1 MQPSIPW
8 TSLFLYRRALSQSIC
23 RFHSDLCLRKENLFQ
38 TPQMSAIEHN
48 YPDKR
53 PYRAGDKKVL
63 YQICIRTAN
72 AGHDARHIYRDT
84 LLLGDL
90 YLGSYLHYQPEMV
103 WVMEDSLGLC
113 GYLAAVSDTVNY
125 QNWFLTE
132 WLPEIQKGR
141 QAQLHDGTSDN
152 PDDALLDSLFDY
164 SMYRPQWLHDYPA
177 HFHIA
182 LLEHVRGMGNG
193 SDWIQELFRVLQ
205 MQGCPGVHL
214 GMHPE
219 NHSALSFFKKIGFRK
234 LEYADL
240 PREEVLYLGKN
251 LKPEGF

>member
-1 MQPSIPW
+1 M
-8 TSLFLYRRALSQSIC
+8 SLIQ
-23 RFHSDLCLRKENLFQ
+23 
-38 TPQMSAIEHN
+38 HN
-48 YPDKR
+48 HPDKR
-53 PYRAGDKKVL
+53 PYQAGDKKAL

-72 AGHDARHIYRDT
+72 AGHDARHIYEDI

-90 YLGSYLHYQPEMV
+90 YLGSYLHHQPEMV
-103 WVMEDSLGLC
+103 WVMENNLGLC
-113 GYLAAVSDTVNY
+113 GYLAAVSDTVSY

-132 WLPEIQKGR
+132 WLPGIQKGR
-141 QAQLHDGTSDN
+141 QVQLHDGTSDS
-152 PDDALLDSLFDY
+152 PDDALLASLFDY
-164 SMYRPQWLHDYPA
+164 SMYRPEWLHDYPA

-193 SDWIQELFRVLQ
+193 SNWIQELFQVLQ
-205 MQGCPGVHL
+205 KQGCPGVHL

-251 LKPEGF
+251 LKPEEF